1 MQIIKKLFF
10 FFTPKERKQAIFL
23 LLITLVM
30 ALMDML
36 GIASIMPFIAV
47 LANPELV
54 ETNYI
59 LKTAFQASAI
69 FGVKTINN
77 FLFFLGILVFF
88 MLVVSLIFKALTNYF
103 QANFSQMCECSIGKR
118 LVEVYLQQPYS
129 WFLSRNSADL
139 NKNILSE
146 VEEIIGSG
154 LNPMINFITQ
164 IIVVFTLLML
174 LILVDPLITAI
185 VTFTLGI
192 SYIIIFSIVRNF
204 IKKIGYERLKN
215 NELRYNSVN
224 EAFGAFKEIKVGGLE
239 QVYMQRFYFPAKEYA
254 KNKANMQVISQL
266 PRFILE
272 IVAFGGMV
280 LLMLYFLS
288 KNGNYANA
296 IPIIA
301 LYAFAGYRLMPALQQ
316 IYNSV
321 SQLRFIKPAID
332 NLQNDLATLQTVR
345 IDSSKDIL
353 EVKINICLKDLYFS
367 YPNIA
372 RTALK
377 NINITIPACSSVG
390 LVGATGSGKT
400 TVVDIILG
408 ILTCQQGSLQVD
420 GQIINE
426 DNVRAWQRSIGY
438 VPQQIYLA
446 DDTLEANIAFGI
458 EPKNFDK
465 KKIERV
471 AKIAQLHEFVINELP
486 LKYDTRIGERGVRLS
501 GGQRQRIGIARALY
515 RNPQVLIMDEATSAL
530 DNLTEREVMQ
540 AINKNGLNITIIVIA
555 HRINIVK
562 DCDIIFLLEKGEL
575 KEQGTFNQ
583 LKISNDYFR
592 ETTQT

>member
-23 LLITLVM
+23 LLMTLVM

-154 LNPMINFITQ
+154 LNPMVNFITQ

-540 AINKNGLNITIIVIA
+540 AIKKNGLNITIIVIA
-555 HRINIVK
+555 HRLNIVK
-562 DCDIIFLLEKGEL
+562 HCDIIFLLEKGEL

>member
-59 LKTAFQASAI
+59 LKTAFQASVI

>member
-1 MQIIKKLFF
+1 MQIIKQLFF

-59 LKTAFQASAI
+59 LKTAFQTSAI

-146 VEEIIGSG
+146 VVEIIGSG
-154 LNPMINFITQ
+154 LNPMINLITQ
-164 IIVVFTLLML
+164 IIVVFTLLIL

-288 KNGNYANA
+288 KNGNYAKA

-420 GQIINE
+420 GQIINK

-465 KKIERV
+465 KNIERV

>member
-1 MQIIKKLFF
+1 
-10 FFTPKERKQAIFL
+10 
-23 LLITLVM
+23 M

-59 LKTAFQASAI
+59 LKTAFQTSAI

-154 LNPMINFITQ
+154 LNPMINLITQ
-164 IIVVFTLLML
+164 IIVVFTLLIL

-288 KNGNYANA
+288 KNGNYAKA

-420 GQIINE
+420 GQIINK

-465 KKIERV
+465 KNIERV

-583 LKISNDYFR
+583 LTLSAILF
-592 ETTQT
+592 

>member
-1 MQIIKKLFF
+1 MQIIKQLFF

-59 LKTAFQASAI
+59 LKTAFQTSAI

-154 LNPMINFITQ
+154 LNPMINLITQ
-164 IIVVFTLLML
+164 IIVVFTLLIL

-288 KNGNYANA
+288 KNGIYAKA

-420 GQIINE
+420 GQIINK

-465 KKIERV
+465 KNIERV

>member
-59 LKTAFQASAI
+59 LKTAFQTSAI